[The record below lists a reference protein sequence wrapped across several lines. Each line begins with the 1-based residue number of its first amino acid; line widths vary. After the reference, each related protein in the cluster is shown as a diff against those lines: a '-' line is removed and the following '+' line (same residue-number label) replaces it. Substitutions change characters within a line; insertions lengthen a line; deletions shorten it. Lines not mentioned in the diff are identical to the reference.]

1 MCAAHLD
8 TRNQPW
14 FPTHATHLAARRQKN
29 YAEAARIKAV
39 ADELER
45 RERERMD
52 EERLASFAQKEAKFR
67 AQQAAELSALL
78 KRIETRRTEH
88 VKQRELDSK
97 RLLQRNKNVQAVL
110 EGRHAAEE
118 QRKVAD
124 IRLSLQPPRTA
135 YSRLPAIDSGAVAP
149 RREAKPAA
157 PSPAR
162 SPIAGL
168 LARKAAIMSTSN
180 GGFRGPGPSGGAG
193 RR

>member
-1 MCAAHLD
+1 VRRTGHLPLLPSPHPLG
-8 TRNQPW
+8 RSLW
-14 FPTHATHLAARRQKN
+14 RRRQKN
-29 YAEAARIKAV
+29 YAEASRIKAV

-52 EERLASFAQKEAKFR
+52 EERLTSFAQKEAKFR

-124 IRLSLQPPRTA
+124 IKLALQPPRTA
-135 YSRLPAIDSGAVAP
+135 YARLAAVDTGAAAP
-149 RREAKPAA
+149 RKPVAAA

-168 LARKAAIMSTSN
+168 LARKAAALA
-180 GGFRGPGPSGGAG
+180 GPGAGNGAAAPAFAGAG